1 MTLTRDKVANVAQL
15 AHIEMDDAALDT
27 YAPQLN
33 TIMDWI
39 EQLNEVDTDNIAPLA
54 SATEMTLK
62 MRRDEVTDGQRRED
76 ILTNA
81 PEAKEGYFVVQ
92 KIIE

>member
-1 MTLTRDKVANVAQL
+1 MTLTRETVAKVAQL

-27 YAPQLN
+27 YAPQLS

-39 EQLNEVDTDNIAPLA
+39 EQLGEVDTGNIPPV
-54 SATEMTLK
+54 ATATDMTLK
-62 MRRDEVTDGQRRED
+62 MRKDEVTDGKRRED
-76 ILTNA
+76 ILANA

>member
-1 MTLTRDKVANVAQL
+1 MTLTRETVANVARL
-15 AHIEMDDAALDT
+15 AHIEMDDASLDT
-27 YAPQLN
+27 YAPQLS

-39 EQLNEVDTDNIAPLA
+39 EQLGEVDTSNTSAVA
-54 SATEMTLK
+54 SATDMRLK
-62 MRRDEVTDGQRRED
+62 MRKDEVTDGNRRDD
-76 ILTNA
+76 ILANA